1 MEDQNSARSM
11 STYAGQNEEEIWKI
25 IMKQADTD
33 HDGRISKN
41 EFRSTM
47 AKVIEQRNS
56 VFQR

>member
-1 MEDQNSARSM
+1 M

-47 AKVIEQRNS
+47 LKVIEQRNS